1 MLLQPTRQRDSHAA
15 SCPDKAVRASC
26 RPPASPATC
35 PRSITDS
42 SRLLRHPR
50 SSLGQPPPDNASAR
64 PLPPLKLPPALIQ
77 LVPPSPAVLITH
89 WPPAVV
95 SPCADRPRRS
105 VSASSQPSALWPS
118 PVFGSLPS
126 TPFVTGRR
134 SLSAGPAEGPH
145 HVAAVGATSTDLH
158 PPERHRVVPTP
169 PSTTPFQ

>member
-1 MLLQPTRQRDSHAA
+1 MPRQ
-15 SCPDKAVRASC
+15 AVRASR

-35 PRSITDS
+35 PHSIADS
-42 SRLLRHPR
+42 SLLLRHPR

-64 PLPPLKLPPALIQ
+64 PLPPLKLPPALTQ
-77 LVPPSPAVLITH
+77 PAPPSPAVLITH
-89 WPPAVV
+89 WPPHWPPAVV
-95 SPCADRPRRS
+95 SPCADRPRPRRS

-145 HVAAVGATSTDLH
+145 HVAVVGATSTDLH
-158 PPERHRVVPTP
+158 PPEHHRVVPTP